1 MYRWSQIVLK
11 FTTYFIYSCVY
22 KKLMF
27 TFYGCCIHYSIHALY
42 CFVLLLL
49 NLLKWPENY
58 YLKMFPLKPQAWF
71 WKWLPWKN
79 CQPSFTGTKQPSPK
93 LKCLAFFAVFIILTP
108 LMMVSGY
115 LSLKLLKHIE
125 KNEKDKKKKCEW
137 YYNVPCLVQ

>member
-1 MYRWSQIVLK
+1 MYRWSQIMLK

-22 KKLMF
+22 KIGVY
-27 TFYGCCIHYSIHALY
+27 FYGFNSIRALY

-49 NLLKWPENY
+49 NLLKWPTKVRMSC
-58 YLKMFPLKPQAWF
+58 LKMFPLKPQAWF
-71 WKWLPWKN
+71 WKWPPRKN
-79 CQPSFTGTKQPSPK
+79 CQPSLTGNKQPSSK
-93 LKCLAFFAVFIILTP
+93 LNCLAFFAVFIILTP

-115 LSLKLLKHIE
+115 LSLKLAKHIE